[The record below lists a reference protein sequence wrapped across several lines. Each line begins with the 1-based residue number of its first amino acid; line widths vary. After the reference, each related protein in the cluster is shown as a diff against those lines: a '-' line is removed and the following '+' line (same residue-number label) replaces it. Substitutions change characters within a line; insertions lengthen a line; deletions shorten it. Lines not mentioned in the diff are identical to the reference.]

1 MGARTI
7 LMAVALVVAGAS
19 PAAAAERVLELALGR
34 PDAVEI
40 RNFAGEVRLS
50 PTDGE
55 LTVRARITA
64 DDEALAGEVR
74 LSSSESRGV
83 LQVVVDYPSSV
94 SRILYDGAEFR
105 RLNASVDYQGRTIR
119 VSSSRGD
126 RLRVDL
132 DIAVPANM
140 RLRLRHV
147 VGPVS
152 AERIHGDLALAARF
166 GSVRVADGAGR
177 LLADT
182 GSGRVEVSGFRGEVV
197 ADTGSGRVA
206 IENVLG
212 NVKADTGS
220 GGVSL
225 RGIDGDVLADTGSGS
240 VSITDVRAGT
250 VVADTGSG
258 AVRLRD
264 VSGSLKVDTGSGSV
278 RGEGLVLGPEL
289 IVDTGSGG
297 VSLAGDLGGV
307 RRVDVDT
314 GSGSVELRSSTPL
327 SLRLDLSTGSG
338 GIRVDLPA
346 LSQVESSR
354 RRFRALA
361 GDGDGT
367 ARISTGSGG
376 IRIGGL

>member
-126 RLRVDL
+126 RVRADL
-132 DIAVPANM
+132 EITVPAGSQLKIRNA
-140 RLRLRHV
+140 
-147 VGPVS
+147 VGSVT
-152 AERIHGDLALAARF
+152 AERIDGELGLAARV
-166 GSVRVADGAGR
+166 GHVGVADGIGR
-177 LLADT
+177 LRADT
-182 GSGRVEVSGFRGEVV
+182 GSGRVE
-197 ADTGSGRVA
+197 
-206 IENVLG
+206 
-212 NVKADTGS
+212 
-220 GGVSL
+220 
-225 RGIDGDVLADTGSGS
+225 
-240 VSITDVRAGT
+240 ITDFAARSWPIPA
-250 VVADTGSG
+250 A
-258 AVRLRD
+258 A
-264 VSGSLKVDTGSGSV
+264 
-278 RGEGLVLGPEL
+278 
-289 IVDTGSGG
+289 
-297 VSLAGDLGGV
+297 A
-307 RRVDVDT
+307 
-314 GSGSVELRSSTPL
+314 LRSRTCSAT
-327 SLRLDLSTGSG
+327 
-338 GIRVDLPA
+338 
-346 LSQVESSR
+346 
-354 RRFRALA
+354 
-361 GDGDGT
+361 
-367 ARISTGSGG
+367 
-376 IRIGGL
+376 